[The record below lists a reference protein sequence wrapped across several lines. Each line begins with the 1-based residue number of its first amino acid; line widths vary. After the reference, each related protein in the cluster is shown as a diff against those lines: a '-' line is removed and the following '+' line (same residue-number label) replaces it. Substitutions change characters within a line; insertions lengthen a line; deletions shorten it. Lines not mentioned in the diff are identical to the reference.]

1 MGFLNTATTITV
13 SAKLTTQGRESL
25 LKNSNTL
32 FSFFMLG
39 DSDANYRTSSLLTT
53 GLIPTQSGNLGGQ
66 NNTSDTTIN
75 SKLFVG
81 NTTQVLKEVEPN
93 SSEIRM
99 VSEELSET
107 VVSGDSLTYVSL
119 DKNDNTSPFSNYFK
133 SLCLPILSTRINTF
147 TATTSSNGGW
157 ADTAFSGL
165 GETNVLL
172 GVIDNDKYGDII
184 DGKNIKITLPV
195 GTAFTPSG
203 EVSATTTYDIYST
216 FPNTTFNRTT
226 LDGAYKDNSSLPESL
241 FGSDE
246 KVSYLVC
253 NDIQRPNNDVSKS
266 WATGFET
273 LKPFSLNGKELINVN
288 SVVSTGIV
296 ADKVVGVVYLDKGL
310 FAITEPSIVN
320 NIGVDVVGEIET
332 GTETNPLGLYYYTGG
347 TFNTS
352 IDSVDNNITQD
363 ILCVADR
370 NEFFRSENETITVN
384 DTVRI
389 SEIAITNPAG
399 TILAMGKFDRQ
410 VIKKKNDFVVLNVQI
425 VV

>member
-1 MGFLNTATTITV
+1 
-13 SAKLTTQGRESL
+13 
-25 LKNSNTL
+25 
-32 FSFFMLG
+32 MLG
-39 DSDANYRTSSLLTT
+39 DSDANYRTSDLLTT

-66 NNTSDTTIN
+66 NNTSNTTIN

-81 NTTQVLKEVEPN
+81 NTTQTLKEVEPN
-93 SSEIRM
+93 SSILRM
-99 VSEELSET
+99 VSEELSENI
-107 VVSGDSLTYVSL
+107 VSGDSLTYVSL
-119 DKNDNTSPFSNYFK
+119 NKNDNSSPFTNYFK
-133 SLCLPILSTRINTF
+133 SLCLPILSTRIDTF
-147 TATTSSNGGW
+147 TATTSTNGGW

-172 GVIDNDKYGDII
+172 GAIDNDKYGDII
-184 DGKNIKITLPV
+184 DGKNVKITIPV
-195 GTAFTPSG
+195 GTAFTPDG
-203 EVSATTTYDIYST
+203 AVSATTTYDIYST

-241 FGSDE
+241 FGSNE

-253 NDIQRPNNDVSKS
+253 DDIQKPNNDPTKS

-288 SVVSTGIV
+288 SVTSTGIV

-320 NIGVDVVGEIET
+320 NIGVDVVGESET

-352 IDSVDNNITQD
+352 IDSVDNNMTQD
-363 ILCVADR
+363 ILCIADR

-410 VIKKKNDFVVLNVQI
+410 VLKKKNDFVVLNVQI

>member
-25 LKNSNTL
+25 LKNSNTI
-32 FSFFMLG
+32 FSYFMLG
-39 DSDANYRTSSLLTT
+39 DSDANYRTSDLLTT

-66 NNTSDTTIN
+66 NNTSNTTIN

-81 NTTQVLKEVEPN
+81 NTTQTLKEVEPN
-93 SSEIRM
+93 SSILRM
-99 VSEELSET
+99 VSEELSENI
-107 VVSGDSLTYVSL
+107 VSGDSLTYVSL
-119 DKNDNTSPFSNYFK
+119 NKNDNSSPFTNYFK
-133 SLCLPILSTRINTF
+133 SLCLPILSTRIDTF
-147 TATTSSNGGW
+147 TATTSTNGGW

-172 GVIDNDKYGDII
+172 GAIDNDKYGDII
-184 DGKNIKITLPV
+184 DGKNVKITIPV
-195 GTAFTPSG
+195 GTAFTPDG
-203 EVSATTTYDIYST
+203 AVSATTTYDIYST

-241 FGSDE
+241 FGSNE

-253 NDIQRPNNDVSKS
+253 DDIQKPNNDPTKS
-266 WATGFET
+266 WSTGFET

-288 SVVSTGIV
+288 SVTSTGIV

-320 NIGVDVVGEIET
+320 NIGVDVVGESET

-352 IDSVDNNITQD
+352 IDSVDNNMTQD
-363 ILCVADR
+363 ILCIADR

-410 VIKKKNDFVVLNVQI
+410 VLKKKNDFVVLNVQI